1 MIPIWYPGKLS
12 APIISDMFGLL
23 KMSRRR
29 MVLLLA
35 GTLLLVPVL
44 FAITGFSS
52 LSLTPATRGNAEKK
66 RVTRSEPPLNAQ
78 IWTTT
83 ESRTALSCAR
93 STTVKVFA
101 AGSPDRGDAVL
112 QPE

>member
-1 MIPIWYPGKLS
+1 MGFHIRTNRNEPLHRQGLTG
-12 APIISDMFGLL
+12 ANSDTNLVSRKTVCTNNQHMFGLL
-23 KMSRRR
+23 KISRRR

-66 RVTRSEPPLNAQ
+66 RVTRSE
-78 IWTTT
+78 
-83 ESRTALSCAR
+83 TAAKRR
-93 STTVKVFA
+93 S
-101 AGSPDRGDAVL
+101 GPRRNPG
-112 QPE
+112 QR